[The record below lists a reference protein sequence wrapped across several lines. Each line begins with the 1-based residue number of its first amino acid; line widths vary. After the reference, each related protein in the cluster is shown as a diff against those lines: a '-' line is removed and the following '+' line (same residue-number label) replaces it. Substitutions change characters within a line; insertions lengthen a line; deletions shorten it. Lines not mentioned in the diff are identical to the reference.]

1 MNNFNKN
8 CIDLLKN
15 KEIQKEMKQIFRPI
29 IELIIENISIYLFI
43 FIFFILIGFLL
54 HLGILIILIRYIKS
68 NKN

>member
-1 MNNFNKN
+1 MKKIKKN
-8 CIDLLKN
+8 CVDLLKN

-29 IELIIENISIYLFI
+29 IELIIENISIYLFV
-43 FIFFILIGFLL
+43 FIFFILVGFLL